1 MKSRSEER
9 CLNFSLLYHSPSS
22 RNTMLC
28 SCRTSLSV
36 LSRQATIQRV
46 SVVRRTFVSSTSIF
60 AKPAS
65 PPPAAAT
72 AEPSKPYFYSSILL
86 CREKSDQEL
95 VLWDYLSV
103 LAPSTSSSSLS
114 SCPEG
119 TVLKGLNYLKDESPI
134 LSKPDSE
141 YPEWLWSLA
150 SAPEEGG
157 SGGAVKK
164 SKKSGKKVGASSGIS
179 PEEAE
184 QQARMEELKRQ
195 KRELKLEGRKAIK
208 ASNVLRG

>member
-1 MKSRSEER
+1 
-9 CLNFSLLYHSPSS
+9 
-22 RNTMLC
+22 MLC

-46 SVVRRTFVSSTSIF
+46 SVVRRRFGSTSSIF

-65 PPPAAAT
+65 PPPPAAAT
-72 AEPSKPYFYSSILL
+72 AEPT
-86 CREKSDQEL
+86 
-95 VLWDYLSV
+95 
-103 LAPSTSSSSLS
+103 PSTSSSSLS